1 MRWYQTAW
9 GIVLLGLGGLV
20 LLAAIVFGA
29 ITTKFWWQIKHGQGT
44 FLQKEFYGGFDRDP
58 RAVGNKAEKMDRN
71 VLENGDWPFLGNPLA
86 PIKIVVFGD
95 FRCPNTKAAW
105 PILQKLVNL
114 YGYKIKLIFRSFPVE
129 STHPGANK
137 LAEIGVCAHE
147 QGKYMPTH
155 DYLFT
160 NQTNLPTYL
169 SALDLA
175 ALAKDTGLNLD
186 ELNKCLSAGAT
197 AVKVSRDYADGF
209 KFGVAGTPTF
219 FVNGQKVQG
228 VVPFDVWEEVV
239 KNFK

>member
-9 GIVLLGLGGLV
+9 GVALLGLGGLA
-20 LLAAIVFGA
+20 LLATIVFGV
-29 ITTKFWWQIKHGQGT
+29 ITAKFWWQIKQGQGN

-58 RAVGNKAEKMDRN
+58 KAVGNKAAKVDRN
-71 VLENGDWPFLGNPLA
+71 VLENGDFPFLGNPGA
-86 PIKIVVFGD
+86 AIRIVVFGD

-147 QGKYMPTH
+147 QGKYLPTH
-155 DYLFT
+155 DYLFI
-160 NQTNLPTYL
+160 NQANLPTYL
-169 SALDLA
+169 AVLDLA

-186 ELNKCLSAGAT
+186 KLNKCLSAGAT

-228 VVPFDVWEEVV
+228 VVPWEAWEELV
-239 KNFK
+239 KNYK